1 MRLMLAFVLTSA
13 LLGSAPCLANP
24 PSPEEVDTLNR
35 MKQEFTNI
43 DINRI
48 GVISQQLQ
56 LTDQE
61 AKQFWP
67 LYQNHLHRKI
77 QLRDQQLQTLAT
89 YTEKLNAGSLDPRD
103 ATALLAFSMLYER
116 DQIDN
121 RKSLILGL
129 GKVLGPTQ
137 QLRLYQLELL
147 LDTEIRQ
154 GLLRQIPL
162 AK

>member
-1 MRLMLAFVLTSA
+1 MLAFVLTA
-13 LLGSAPCLANP
+13 VLLGSSPCLATTQ
-24 PSPEEVDTLNR
+24 SPEEVDTLNR

-56 LTDQE
+56 LTDPE

-67 LYQNHLHRKI
+67 EYQNHLHRKI
-77 QLRDQQLQTLAT
+77 QLRDQQLKILAT

-103 ATALLAFSMLYER
+103 ASALLALSMLYER